1 MTTRRMKVLA
11 VATAAMLAIGT
22 PLTAQSGDPA
32 GVIVMKVVPESAA
45 EAAGLQIGDRIT
57 AVGGQVLDGA
67 AGQRPP
73 GAMALRPR
81 QRVQIIAAG
90 LQTGDFIT
98 VVGGRVLGG
107 AAGQLVETI
116 GDHAPG
122 DEVSIAYDR
131 DGKEM
136 TAAVSLGEHPES
148 GAAVMGIRY
157 QPRPTIDDV
166 RCVHQLFDDARERF
180 AQRASASSSRI
191 SPFLVTEEMMFV
203 DDKWLVDDVLE
214 RLREMRRWG
223 GRADADKDMGG
234 DQNMGDGTWTPP
246 ASCKP
251 IP

>member
-1 MTTRRMKVLA
+1 MTTRRMKILA
-11 VATAAMLAIGT
+11 VATAALLAIGV
-22 PLTAQSGDPA
+22 PLSAQSGDPA
-32 GVIVMKVVPESAA
+32 GVIVMEVVPESAA
-45 EAAGLQIGDRIT
+45 EAAGLQTGDRIT
-57 AVGGQVLDGA
+57 AVGGRVLDGA

-73 GAMALRPR
+73 GAMALLRPR
-81 QRVQIIAAG
+81 QLVQIIAAG

-122 DEVSIAYDR
+122 DEVSIAYER

-136 TAAVSLGEHPES
+136 TAAVSLSEHPES
-148 GAAVMGIRY
+148 GAAMLGIAINR
-157 QPRPTIDDV
+157 RPTIDDV

-180 AQRASASSSRI
+180 AQRASASVMNGER
-191 SPFLVTEEMMFV
+191 PVVFAHVV

-214 RLREMRRWG
+214 RFARDAPVGRPG
-223 GRADADKDMGG
+223 GRADADKD
-234 DQNMGDGTWTPP
+234 MGDGTWTPP

>member
-1 MTTRRMKVLA
+1 MA
-11 VATAAMLAIGT
+11 VATAALLAIGT

-32 GVIVMKVVPESAA
+32 GVIVMEVVPQSAA
-45 EAAGLQIGDRIT
+45 EAAGLQTGDRIT
-57 AVGGQVLDGA
+57 AVGGRVLDGA

-73 GAMALRPR
+73 GAMAPR
-81 QRVQIIAAG
+81 QLVQIIAAG

-122 DEVSIAYDR
+122 DEVSIAYER

-136 TAAVSLGEHPES
+136 TAAVSLGEHLES
-148 GAAVMGIRY
+148 GVAVMGIRY

-180 AQRASASSSRI
+180 ARRASASVMNGER
-191 SPFLVTEEMMFV
+191 PVMAFAHVV

-214 RLREMRRWG
+214 RLREMR
-223 GRADADKDMGG
+223 
-234 DQNMGDGTWTPP
+234 DGTWTPP
-246 ASCKP
+246 ASCKVVA
-251 IP
+251 

>member
-11 VATAAMLAIGT
+11 VATAALLA

-32 GVIVMKVVPESAA
+32 GVIVMEVVPESAA
-45 EAAGLQIGDRIT
+45 EAAGLQTGDRIT
-57 AVGGQVLDGA
+57 AVGGRVLDGA

-73 GAMALRPR
+73 GAMALLRPR
-81 QRVQIIAAG
+81 QLVQIIAAG

-122 DEVSIAYDR
+122 DEVSIAYER

-148 GAAVMGIRY
+148 GVAVMGIRY

-180 AQRASASSSRI
+180 ARRASASSS
-191 SPFLVTEEMMFV
+191 VTKNGETRVEMTFV

-214 RLREMRRWG
+214 RLREMR
-223 GRADADKDMGG
+223 
-234 DQNMGDGTWTPP
+234 DGTWTPP
-246 ASCKP
+246 ASCKVVA
-251 IP
+251 

>member
-1 MTTRRMKVLA
+1 MTTRRMKILA
-11 VATAAMLAIGT
+11 VATAALLAIGV
-22 PLTAQSGDPA
+22 PLSAQSGDPA
-32 GVIVMKVVPESAA
+32 GVIVMEVVPESAA
-45 EAAGLQIGDRIT
+45 EAAGLQTGDRIT
-57 AVGGQVLDGA
+57 AVGGRVLDGA

-73 GAMALRPR
+73 GAMALLRPR
-81 QRVQIIAAG
+81 QLVQIIAAG

-214 RLREMRRWG
+214 RFARDAPVGRPRRCRQG
-223 GRADADKDMGG
+223 HGRWDMDAAGVL
-234 DQNMGDGTWTPP
+234 
-246 ASCKP
+246 
-251 IP
+251 

>member
-11 VATAAMLAIGT
+11 VATAALLA

-32 GVIVMKVVPESAA
+32 GVIVMEVVPESAA
-45 EAAGLQIGDRIT
+45 EAAGLQTGDRIT
-57 AVGGQVLDGA
+57 AVGGRVLD
-67 AGQRPP
+67 GQRPP
-73 GAMALRPR
+73 GAMALLRPR
-81 QRVQIIAAG
+81 QLVQIIAAG

-122 DEVSIAYDR
+122 DEVSIAYER

-148 GAAVMGIRY
+148 GVAVMGIRY

-180 AQRASASSSRI
+180 ARRASASSS
-191 SPFLVTEEMMFV
+191 VTMNGETRVEMTFV

-214 RLREMRRWG
+214 RLR
-223 GRADADKDMGG
+223 
-234 DQNMGDGTWTPP
+234 DGTWTPP